1 MYYFSNQPSFEIAYN
16 FVVPICLFICTLM
29 YSKNIHDKG
38 LLRGIEIWIMYFAF
52 VLLMKVLF
60 SITTEISILQHLFYL
75 PASILGGII
84 GVNLKHR
91 FVK

>member
-38 LLRGIEIWIMYFAF
+38 LLRGIEIWIVYFAF